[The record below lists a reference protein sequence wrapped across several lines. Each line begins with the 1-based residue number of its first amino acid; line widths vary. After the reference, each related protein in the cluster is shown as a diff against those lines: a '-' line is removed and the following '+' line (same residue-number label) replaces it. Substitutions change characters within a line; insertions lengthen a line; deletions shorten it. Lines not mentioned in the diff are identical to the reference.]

1 MDAGDAMERGDR
13 TPLLPE
19 VTRPELSALAFRPA
33 NFVFLED
40 PVRFGAN
47 AFSVTDRQFGILACI
62 IRIEFLYS
70 TTPGKRTRHFC

>member
-1 MDAGDAMERGDR
+1 MERGDR

-47 AFSVTDRQFGILACI
+47 ASFFTDRQFGILACI
-62 IRIEFLYS
+62 RIEFLYP